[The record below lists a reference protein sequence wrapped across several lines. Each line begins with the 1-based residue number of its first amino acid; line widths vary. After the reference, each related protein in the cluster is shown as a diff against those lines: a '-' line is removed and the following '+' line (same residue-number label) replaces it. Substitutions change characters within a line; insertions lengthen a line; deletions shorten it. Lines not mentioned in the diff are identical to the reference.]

1 MLLALSMRV
10 PIFWF
15 QFIYFSPSLFLVPLS
30 FSSFLSLSLAKA
42 SAKLKASH
50 LVVAFKASETSLRKR
65 LAEELRKCCC
75 KKIISEKP
83 DNTWSTFRPPSQRTN
98 KINEKRE
105 RKPRRPILWPLN
117 VANLE
122 VKLPVHN
129 SASGLFNY
137 LPWHNR
143 LSNRFLLWQR
153 GKLVWPSWSICN

>member
-1 MLLALSMRV
+1 MCHSKHILIGTYLFLCLLLTSIV
-10 PIFWF
+10 PIL
-15 QFIYFSPSLFLVPLS
+15 YFYTKCSLLCHCVHLYFDFNLSISLPLFFLVPLS

-105 RKPRRPILWPLN
+105 RKPRRPIL
-117 VANLE
+117 
-122 VKLPVHN
+122 
-129 SASGLFNY
+129 
-137 LPWHNR
+137 
-143 LSNRFLLWQR
+143 
-153 GKLVWPSWSICN
+153 